1 VGTAWNGTQ
10 AALEKETI
18 SRNASY
24 RSHTAAPIY
33 KRNWGGGAHEKSYR
47 EMGEFTIKYKLPIR
61 KAQADAKVS
70 IRTRESHN
78 GATEHK
84 E

>member
-1 VGTAWNGTQ
+1 MNMQ
-10 AALEKETI
+10 
-18 SRNASY
+18 SR
-24 RSHTAAPIY
+24 
-33 KRNWGGGAHEKSYR
+33 GGGAHEKSYR